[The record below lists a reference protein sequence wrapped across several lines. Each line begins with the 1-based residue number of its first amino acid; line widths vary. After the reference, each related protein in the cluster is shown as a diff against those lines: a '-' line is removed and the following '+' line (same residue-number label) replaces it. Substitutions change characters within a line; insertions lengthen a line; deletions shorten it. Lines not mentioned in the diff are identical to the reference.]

1 MSDDPS
7 PALLKTCLNGDH
19 ATETPSTL
27 RSDFLTLDCEEVRAW
42 VQEKASEGFNTKIW
56 NHMRDAQ
63 DEAVTQTKHRGSVRV
78 LHAKLTRCWAF
89 EASWKNRVNHDQ
101 ALAIC
106 QNLTK
111 LPDIKTITRS
121 QAAPTDDGPPVAART
136 AQDKVDSAGP
146 AQTANDKE
154 RASLSSKANLASDSD
169 ESVSSPSNAQ
179 GCDNVDVSD
188 ANSVCHGKKG
198 VAKHDVED
206 KLELFARFELLVA
219 KHADECNEVVREKV
233 DKKETAA
240 KSWQVPFHSFVF
252 LVDLFLLLTLLLF
265 CSGPSQEL

>member
-1 MSDDPS
+1 MSNNPS
-7 PALLKTCLNGDH
+7 PALLKTCLNGDC
-19 ATETPSTL
+19 ATETPSAL
-27 RSDFLTLDCEEVRAW
+27 HSNFLTLDHEEVKAW

-56 NHMRDAQ
+56 NHMRDTQ
-63 DEAVTQTKHRGSVRV
+63 DEAVMQTKHCGLVRV
-78 LHAKLTRCWAF
+78 HAKLTCCWAF
-89 EASWKNRVNHDQ
+89 EASWKNRINHDQ
-101 ALAIC
+101 ALAIY

-111 LPDIKTITRS
+111 LPDIKTITGL

-136 AQDKVDSAGP
+136 TQDKVDSAGP

-154 RASLSSKANLASDSD
+154 HASLLSKANLASDSD

-198 VAKHDVED
+198 VAKHNVKD

-219 KHADECNEVVREKV
+219 KHADECNKVIREKV

-240 KSWQVPFHSFVF
+240 KSWQVPFHSFMF

-265 CSGPSQEL
+265 HAGPLQEL